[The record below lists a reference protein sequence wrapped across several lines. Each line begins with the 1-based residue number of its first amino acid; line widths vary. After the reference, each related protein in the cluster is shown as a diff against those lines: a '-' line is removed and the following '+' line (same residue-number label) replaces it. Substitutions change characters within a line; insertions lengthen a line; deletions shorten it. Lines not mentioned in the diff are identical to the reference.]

1 MLEYRDYSL
10 CKLLYVS
17 CYIIYKLYKIM
28 QLYLKQLR
36 GMFYLGCFIIY
47 IVFKIDFFVIFYM
60 YVLFMIYRLI

>member
-10 CKLLYVS
+10 CELLYNL
-17 CYIIYKLYKIM
+17 YKLYKIM

-47 IVFKIDFFVIFYM
+47 IVFKGDFFVIFYM